1 MRLTETDHHQLL
13 QILRKQAME
22 PLFECA
28 SWKGDQGHSDAFLI
42 LLGRIAGLSQ
52 PKLDDMVKRND
63 VIAIVTAAKA
73 AKQ

>member
-1 MRLTETDHHQLL
+1 
-13 QILRKQAME
+13 ME